1 MKKRIRNNKAKNE
14 LLKYLKDF
22 KFNSIRDF
30 SKDKN
35 IDLDLSFVCA
45 EILEK
50 SKYVKSMNTSYV
62 NGDNLSLKISRKG
75 SLFLKDGGYPSS
87 GIKIIIKAIVDNKA
101 TIISIIALVISILTY
116 LTGE

>member
-1 MKKRIRNNKAKNE
+1 MKNNVRNNKAKNT
-14 LLKYLKDF
+14 LLKYLKDYHF
-22 KFNSIRDF
+22 HSIRDF

-50 SKYVKSMNTSYV
+50 SEYVKSMNTSYV

>member
-1 MKKRIRNNKAKNE
+1 MKNKIRNNKAKNE

-22 KFNSIRDF
+22 NFHSVRDF

-50 SKYVKSMNTSYV
+50 SEYIKVMNTSFV
-62 NGDNLSLKISRKG
+62 DGDNLSLRLSRKG

-87 GIKIIIKAIVDNKA
+87 GIKIIMKAIIDNKV
-101 TIISIIALVISILTY
+101 TIISIIALIISILTY
-116 LTGE
+116 FTKD

>member
-50 SKYVKSMNTSYV
+50 TEYVKVMNTSYV
-62 NGDNLSLKISRKG
+62 DGDNLSIKLSRKG
-75 SLFLKDGGYPSS
+75 SLFIKDGGYPSS
-87 GIKIIIKAIVDNKA
+87 GIKIIIKAVADNKA
-101 TIISIIALVISILTY
+101 TIISIIALIISVLTY
-116 LTGE
+116 FTKD